1 MKKIQ
6 ITNILAGKWSFSKNN
21 LIKIGQCTID
31 IETLHA
37 YEKKAKT
44 SRIRGESI

>member
-6 ITNILAGKWSFSKNN
+6 ITNISAGKWNFSKNN

-37 YEKKAKT
+37 YGKKAKICI
-44 SRIRGESI
+44 IRSESI